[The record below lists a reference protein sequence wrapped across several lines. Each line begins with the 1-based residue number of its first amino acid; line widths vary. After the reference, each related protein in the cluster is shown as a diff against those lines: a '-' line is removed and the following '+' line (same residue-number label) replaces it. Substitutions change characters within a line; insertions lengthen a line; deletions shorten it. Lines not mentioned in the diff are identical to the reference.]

1 MGRICPILHHPL
13 NDGVLIDDD
22 AIIHFIHKRN
32 VDFLR
37 TELVCRSCKHE
48 VTKLYNKKLKKARKL
63 HELRKT
69 RLHDGS
75 LSTFK
80 TSQVSSAVSVTLD
93 SSVENRRASS
103 VGIPSPY
110 ELSGRTSSIER
121 NNHSINSGKFI
132 NTTPGNV
139 ISENQQNSATTS
151 DRSLEN
157 GRESIVSITSSSI
170 EQNNHNGNS
179 AKVISENQQNL
190 EKNVTIRKRTIKDFL
205 IAKPVSLTS
214 DSSNHE
220 SDVVR
225 RHSQQPSTS
234 KVTTTTS
241 QHAVNS
247 NKRPIS
253 AVIDSDDDESL
264 SLNAVNGMRLPHI
277 QPLPPKRKPVT
288 SNSLARD
295 IMDEYIKD
303 VTGG

>member
-80 TSQVSSAVSVTLD
+80 TSDVSSAVSVTFD
-93 SSVENRRASS
+93 
-103 VGIPSPY
+103 
-110 ELSGRTSSIER
+110 SGRTSSIER
-121 NNHSINSGKFI
+121 NNHSINSGKFM

-157 GRESIVSITSSSI
+157 GRESIVSITSSSF
-170 EQNNHNGNS
+170 EQNNHSGHS
-179 AKVISENQQNL
+179 AKVI
-190 EKNVTIRKRTIKDFL
+190 
-205 IAKPVSLTS
+205 AKPISLTS
-214 DSSNHE
+214 DSSSQE

-225 RHSQQPSTS
+225 RHSQHPSTS
-234 KVTTTTS
+234 KGTTTTS
-241 QHAVNS
+241 QPAVNS

-253 AVIDSDDDESL
+253 AIIDSDDESL